1 MRRTLPLILIV
12 LGIILVGVVFV
23 PLVASQIQY
32 LINKPIAMID
42 PSETSSVQ
50 APYVSQVLGD
60 YTQASS
66 WFTNTPKSSPTS
78 TKVSFYTL
86 SIPSINLKDVS
97 VEINGDD
104 LKKSAVQYP
113 GTALPGTFGNTVI
126 FGHSTSPF
134 LYKVGDPISIFN
146 PLLKTKIGDEIIIYF
161 DGVTYRYIV
170 KNIAEMDP
178 DKIEVLAQRYDKY
191 ELTLVT
197 CTPLGTYL
205 RRFVVRA
212 ELIN

>member
-1 MRRTLPLILIV
+1 MTKPRTK
-12 LGIILVGVVFV
+12 II
-23 PLVASQIQY
+23 A
-32 LINKPIAMID
+32 N
-42 PSETSSVQ
+42 
-50 APYVSQVLGD
+50 APK
-60 YTQASS
+60 
-66 WFTNTPKSSPTS
+66 FSPTT

-86 SIPSINLKDVS
+86 SIPKIELSDVR

-104 LKKSAVQYP
+104 LKKSAIQYP

-134 LYKVGDPISIFN
+134 LYKVGDPVSIFN
-146 PLLKTKIGDEIIIYF
+146 PLLKVKVGDEIIVYF
-161 DGVTYRYIV
+161 DGVTYRYV
-170 KNIAEMDP
+170 VRNIAELDP

-212 ELIN
+212 ELVN